1 MLGELHK
8 FQEVINSEHLEEI
21 LDAFNSFLIGRPDI
35 SNDQCV
41 VAVLHKSTRV
51 KYIWC
56 FSHYRGDDHITVG
69 MMRTLFLIS

>member
-21 LDAFNSFLIGRPDI
+21 LDAFNSFLISRPDI

-41 VAVLHKSTRV
+41 VAVLHKFTHV
-51 KYIWC
+51 KCIWC

-69 MMRTLFLIS
+69 MMRTLLLLA